1 VYAYPLPKTL
11 QTRDV
16 PDDVHTTLRARAAAA
31 GTSLSDY
38 VLRELIVVAD
48 RPEVS
53 DVLQRARERSGGALG
68 DDILHAIRS
77 ERDRDHSR

>member
-1 VYAYPLPKTL
+1 MPKTL
-11 QTRDV
+11 QIRDV

-38 VLRELIVVAD
+38 VLGELIVVAD

-68 DDILHAIRS
+68 DDILDAIRS
-77 ERDRDHSR
+77 ERDRDQSR